1 MDEAVIE
8 EAGRWLKK
16 AKNDLRSARR
26 LYTDEPPL
34 LDTAVYHCQQAAEK
48 SLKAF
53 LALHEVALSKTHLL
67 LPLLDQ
73 CLAHDS
79 DFEILRDA
87 AEILTPFATLFRY
100 PGDMLEPAVEDV
112 EEALTLAGMVVEFV
126 LERMPTK
133 VRDGISKPST

>member
-1 MDEAVIE
+1 MDEAIIE
-8 EAGRWLKK
+8 EAGRWMIK
-16 AKNDLRSARR
+16 AFHDLRSARR

-67 LPLLDQ
+67 PPLLDQ

-79 DFEILRDA
+79 DFESLRDA
-87 AEILTPFATLFRY
+87 AEILTPFATAFRY

-112 EEALTLAGMVVEFV
+112 EEAINLAGMVVEFV
-126 LERMPTK
+126 LERMPTNI
-133 VRDGISKPST
+133 RERISHI